1 MEHDNDEA
9 DGRRATFL
17 SIMLTVLA
25 GSFFLFV
32 LFVTCGGLVVYIL
45 AVLVG
50 IGIFGLIHYLLWG
63 HSLSEE
69 VAGESEE
76 EKIQEVLPDDDWPEG
91 GFSSRRF

>member
-1 MEHDNDEA
+1 MEHDNHEA

-17 SIMLTVLA
+17 SIMLTLLA

-32 LFVTCGGLVVYIL
+32 LFLTCGGLVVYIL

-50 IGIFGLIHYLLWG
+50 IGILGLIHYLLWG

-69 VAGESEE
+69 VAGEGEE
-76 EKIQEVLPDDDWPEG
+76 EKIQEVPPDDDWPEG